1 MKKQLAGFALIG
13 GFAQMACAQSSV
25 TLYGVV
31 DEGMTYNNN
40 AGGHHQF
47 GLVSGVIQA
56 SRFGLR
62 GTEEL
67 GGGMKAL
74 FVLENGFDA
83 STGKLGQGG
92 LMFGRQAYV
101 GLSGNYG
108 TVTMGRQYD
117 SVVDF
122 VGPLN
127 VGAQWGGF
135 YNAHPGDIDNLNNS
149 SRVNHAIKYRS
160 QDYGGFSFGGVYSLG
175 GVAGSPARNQI
186 WSLGAGYGSG
196 PLRLGLGYLNVRNPN
211 ASFYGTG
218 VTANTTGSA
227 PLHTLTNIG
236 SPVQSGYASA
246 RSQAVVAAGAAYN
259 FGAATLGTT
268 YSNTRFKDLGDLSS
282 GPNPF
287 GYRGTATFNN
297 VEVSFK
303 YQLTPALLLGV
314 AADYAR
320 GSGINDA
327 SYRQFVLGAD
337 YNLSRRTDVYAMAIY
352 QKASGIDSTGKRA
365 VAAINGVR
373 PSADDSQTVLRVG
386 LRHKF

>member
-1 MKKQLAGFALIG
+1 MKKQLAVFAWLG
-13 GFAQMACAQSSV
+13 GMAQLACAQAGV
-25 TLYGVV
+25 TLYGVI
-31 DEGMTYNNN
+31 DEGITYNSN
-40 AGGHHQF
+40 AGGHHQV

-67 GGGMKAL
+67 GGGLKAL

-83 STGKLGQGG
+83 SSGKLGQGG

-101 GLSGNYG
+101 GVGGNFG

-135 YNAHPGDIDNLNNS
+135 YNAHPGDMDNLNNS
-149 SRVNHAIKYRS
+149 NRVNNAIKFRS
-160 QDYGGFSFGGVYSLG
+160 VDFGGLSFGGVYSPG
-175 GVAGSPARNQI
+175 GVAGKPGRDQI
-186 WSLGAGYGSG
+186 WSRGAGYGSG
-196 PLRLGLGYLNVRNPN
+196 PLKLGIGYLSVNNPN
-211 ASFYGTG
+211 TSFYGTG
-218 VTANTTGSA
+218 VLANTTGSA

-236 SPVQSGYASA
+236 SPVLSGYASA
-246 RSQAVVAAGAAYN
+246 RAESVLAAGAAYS
-259 FGAATLGTT
+259 FGAATVGTT
-268 YSNTRFKDLGDLSS
+268 YSNTRFKDVGDLTSA
-282 GPNPF
+282 PNPS
-287 GYRGTATFNN
+287 GNRGTATFNN
-297 VEVSFK
+297 VELSFK
-303 YQLTPALLLGV
+303 YQASPAWVIGV

-320 GSGINDA
+320 ASGIHDA
-327 SYRQFVLGAD
+327 SYRQFVIGAD
-337 YNLSRRTDVYAMAIY
+337 YNLSKRTDVYAMAIY
-352 QKASGIDSTGKRA
+352 QKAAGVDSTGRRA

-373 PSADDSQTVLRVG
+373 PSADDSQSVLRVG

>member
-13 GFAQMACAQSSV
+13 GFAQMACAQGSMI
-25 TLYGVV
+25 LYGVV
-31 DEGMTYNNN
+31 DEGLTYNNN

-62 GTEEL
+62 GSEDL

-83 STGKLGQGG
+83 SSGKLGQGG
-92 LMFGRQAYV
+92 LLFGRQAYV
-101 GLSGNYG
+101 GLSGNHG

-149 SRVNHAIKYRS
+149 ARVNNAIKFRS
-160 QDYGGFSFGGVYSLG
+160 QNYGGLSFGGVYSLG

-196 PLRLGLGYLNVRNPN
+196 PVLLGIGYLNVKNPN
-211 ASFYGTG
+211 TSFHGTG

-227 PLHTLTNIG
+227 PLNTLTNIG

-246 RSQAVVAAGAAYN
+246 RSQEVFAAGAAYS
-259 FGAATLGTT
+259 FGAATVGTT

-303 YQLTPALLLGV
+303 YQVTPALLMGV

-373 PSADDSQTVLRVG
+373 PSADDSQAVLRVG